1 MFRSDVSKFILGLGL
16 ISIVISI
23 LRNFS
28 YQRVLIQIILYSLI
42 ARDADC
48 MVYGKCHIASWTI
61 IVVPII
67 GIIVFTMDYLH
78 LFDKYKEKIN
88 KLHDKMERLNGI
100 DLDEY
105 EKC

>member
-1 MFRSDVSKFILGLGL
+1 MFRSDVSRLILGLGL

-23 LRNFS
+23 LRRFS
-28 YQRVLIQIILYSLI
+28 YQRVLIQVILYTLI

-48 MVYGKCHIASWTI
+48 MVYGKCNVTSWTI
-61 IVVPII
+61 IVIPIL
-67 GIIVFTMDYLH
+67 GIVIFTMDYLH
-78 LFDKYKEKIN
+78 LFDKYKN
-88 KLHDKMERLNGI
+88 KLNDLHKKMEKLNGI